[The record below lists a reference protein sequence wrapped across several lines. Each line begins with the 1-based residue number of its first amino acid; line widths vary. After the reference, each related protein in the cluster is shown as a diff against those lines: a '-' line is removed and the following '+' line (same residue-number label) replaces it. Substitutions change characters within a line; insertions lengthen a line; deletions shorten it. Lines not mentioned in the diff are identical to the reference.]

1 MKVYKVERT
10 NKETGVVYTSWV
22 VDLGKTQNGNRERH
36 AFKTFND
43 AQSWLRKY
51 KKAKSKY
58 GQLAGI
64 LSSGQ
69 YALAVES
76 FKKLLGAGLKDA
88 ALSEAVDL
96 LISRNGLIHER
107 LTIEEAVKRY
117 ASRFAENQA
126 AYKRTVESWL
136 DKFGEFFGKQQL
148 IASLG
153 PDEMAEFFEAVE
165 RAGYATKTYN
175 NILIVV
181 KAFLNWCVAKH
192 YMAENPAESLCQK
205 RIAYKDPLFIP
216 VDKLRAAFAALE
228 ADTTTFTEENKRWLI
243 GFMVLSFFCG
253 IRTSEI
259 LRLTDDAIHPEDERP
274 YVRISTTKG
283 AAKGIKGRIVDLEPN
298 AAAWLK
304 KYPFAGGKSMGGLSH
319 LRKAAIEGPL
329 AEVAEAFSKN
339 VGRHSY
345 ITYHTAK
352 YRDYARTEAY
362 VGTSSSMRTRHY
374 QGLATTAEGEAYF
387 HIFPS

>member
-1 MKVYKVERT
+1 MKVYKAERI
-10 NKETGVVYTSWV
+10 NKETGVVYASWV
-22 VDLGKTQNGNRERH
+22 VDLGKTQNGKRERH
-36 AFKTFND
+36 AFKTFNE

-51 KKAKSKY
+51 KKAQSKY

-69 YALAVES
+69 YALAVDA

-96 LISRNGLIHER
+96 LITRNGLIHEH
-107 LTIEEAVKRY
+107 LSIEEAVKRY
-117 ASRFAENQA
+117 VAHFADNQA
-126 AYKRTVESWL
+126 YKKTVDGWL
-136 DKFGEFFGKQQL
+136 GKFASFFGPEQPVT
-148 IASLG
+148 SLG
-153 PDEMAEFFEAVE
+153 QDEIVEFFEAVD
-165 RAGYATKTYN
+165 RAGYASKTYN
-175 NILIVV
+175 NILIAV
-181 KAFLNWCVAKH
+181 KAFGNWCVSKH
-192 YMAENPAESLCQK
+192 YMAENPADNVNPHC
-205 RIAYKDPLFIP
+205 IAYKDPSFVP
-216 VDKLRAAFAALE
+216 VEKLRTAFANLE
-228 ADTTTFTEENKRWLI
+228 ADTSTFSEESKQWLI
-243 GFMVLSFFCG
+243 GFMALSFFCG

-259 LRLTDDAIHPEDERP
+259 MRLSEDAIHPEDERP

-304 KYPFAGGKSMGGLSH
+304 KYPFPGGKSMSGLAY
-319 LRKAAIEGPL
+319 LRKQAIEGPL

>member
-10 NKETGVVYTSWV
+10 NKETGVVYASWV
-22 VDLGKTQNGNRERH
+22 VDLGKTQNGKRERH

-51 KKAKSKY
+51 KKAQSKY

-69 YALAVES
+69 YALAVDA
-76 FKKLLGAGLKDA
+76 FKKLLAAGLKDS
-88 ALSEAVDL
+88 ALPEAVDL
-96 LISRNGLIHER
+96 LIARNGRVHER
-107 LTIEEAVKRY
+107 LSIEEAAKRY
-117 ASRFAENQA
+117 VEHFAENQSD
-126 AYKRTVESWL
+126 YRKTVEGWL
-136 DKFGEFFGKQQL
+136 GKLATFFGGSQQ
-148 IASLG
+148 IISLG
-153 PDEMAEFFEAVE
+153 PDEIVEFFEAVD
-165 RAGYATKTYN
+165 RVGYAAKTYN

-181 KAFLNWCVAKH
+181 KAFFNWCVTKH
-192 YMAENPAESLCQK
+192 YVAENPADNVSPH
-205 RIAYKDPLFIP
+205 RIAYKDPSFVP
-216 VDKLRAAFAALE
+216 VEKLRTAFANLE
-228 ADTTTFTEENKRWLI
+228 ADTSTFSEESKQWLI
-243 GFMVLSFFCG
+243 GFMALSFFCG

-259 LRLTDDAIHPEDERP
+259 MRLSEDAIHPEDERP

-304 KYPFAGGKSMGGLSH
+304 KYPFPGGKSMSGLAY
-319 LRKAAIEGPL
+319 LRKQAIEGPL

>member
-22 VDLGKTQNGNRERH
+22 VDLGKTQNGARERH
-36 AFKTFND
+36 SFKTFND
-43 AQSWLRKY
+43 AQSWLRQY
-51 KKAKSKY
+51 KKAQSKY

-69 YALAVES
+69 YALAVDA
-76 FKKLLGAGLKDA
+76 FKKLLGAGLKDS
-88 ALSEAVDL
+88 ALPEAVDL
-96 LISRNGLIHER
+96 LIARNGRIHER
-107 LTIEEAVKRY
+107 LSIKEAVKRHVE
-117 ASRFAENQA
+117 RFADNQA
-126 AYKRTVESWL
+126 AYKSTVENWL
-136 DKFGEFFGKQQL
+136 GKMGDFFGNDQP
-148 IASLG
+148 IISLG
-153 PDEMAEFFEAVE
+153 PDEMVEFFEAVD
-165 RAGYATKTYN
+165 RAGYAAKTYN
-175 NILIVV
+175 NILIVT
-181 KAFLNWCVAKH
+181 KAFFNWCVTKH
-192 YMAENPAESLCQK
+192 YMAENPADNIPQH
-205 RIAYKDPLFIP
+205 RIAYKDPVFIS
-216 VDKLRAAFAALE
+216 VDKLRTALATLE
-228 ADTTTFTEENKRWLI
+228 ADTTTFSEENKRWLI
-243 GFMVLSFFCG
+243 GFMALSFFCG

-259 LRLTDDAIHPEDERP
+259 LRLTEDAIHPEDERP

-304 KYPFAGGKSMGGLSH
+304 KYPFVGGKSMSGLGH
-319 LRKAAIEGPL
+319 LRKQAIDGPL